1 MGSMRIPTHE
11 EVERLRERYPK
22 GTRVVLTTPFDD
34 PYAEQTAGDRAT
46 VKWVDDLGQLVCRW
60 DCGSSLSLIPG
71 EDDFRKLTEEE
82 LKEEPSEPVQDDM
95 NLSM

>member
-46 VKWVDDLGQLVCRW
+46 VELVDDLGQLVCRW

-82 LKEEPSEPVQDDM
+82 LKEEQSEQVQDDM

>member
-11 EVERLRERYPK
+11 KVERLRERYPK
-22 GTRVVLTTPFDD
+22 GTRVVLNTPLDD

-46 VKWVDDLGQLVCRW
+46 VEWVDDLGQLVCRW

-82 LKEEPSEPVQDDM
+82 LKEEQSEQVQDDM

>member
-11 EVERLRERYPK
+11 KVERLRERYPK
-22 GTRVVLTTPFDD
+22 GTRVVLNTPFDD

-46 VKWVDDLGQLVCRW
+46 VEWVDDLGQLVCRW

-71 EDDFRKLTEEE
+71 EDDFRKLTDEE
-82 LKEEPSEPVQDDM
+82 LKEEQNEQIQDDM

>member
-11 EVERLRERYPK
+11 EVERLREQYPK
-22 GTRVVLTTPFDD
+22 DTRVVLNTPLDD
-34 PYAEQTAGDRAT
+34 PYAEQTAGDRAM
-46 VKWVDDLGQLVCRW
+46 VELVDDLGQLVCRW

-82 LKEEPSEPVQDDM
+82 LKEEQSEQGQDDM

>member
-34 PYAEQTAGDRAT
+34 PYAKQTAGDRAT
-46 VKWVDDLGQLVCRW
+46 VEIVDDLGQLVCRW

-71 EDDFRKLTEEE
+71 EDE
-82 LKEEPSEPVQDDM
+82 LKEEQSEQVQDDM
-95 NLSM
+95 NLSI